1 MKVLYCT
8 RIFSGLEKSLVEK
21 KWKPTGVPTIYKL
34 LEKLEKNSDLN
45 IFFLSK
51 DSSNNHKSIWTTKH
65 NVKINL
71 KGFKNNLE
79 IISGYK
85 YFNFLLLKKL
95 KIFLREI
102 RQLIFLYIKYKQIKP
117 DIIYFDNSNVLFA
130 SLFAKYSKSK
140 VVLRIMG
147 VYPFM
152 KNVIKKD
159 TIKNKIFYKAYS
171 SKYSLVICS
180 QDGSG
185 VEPWL
190 NNIINKQT
198 QISILMNGV
207 DLNIPVYKNVH
218 NLNQSKF
225 RILFIG
231 KLESYKGADIFI
243 DSIIK
248 FDEIYHNNLEG
259 IIIGTGSLEQKIKN
273 KIDRLGKKE
282 LFKFESKISHEE
294 IYNYHYKSDIY
305 VSLNKYGNLSN
316 ANLEAINAT
325 NCILMPEP
333 DIKSYTDV
341 YTKEFLRDSVIYVSR
356 KDTLNDLVNIYKKL
370 YKDRKKIL
378 EYKNRIKLKK
388 INLISWDERINK
400 ELEILKNL

>member
-21 KWKPTGVPTIYKL
+21 KWQPTGVPTIYKL
-34 LEKLEKNSDLN
+34 LEKLEKNSDLY

-51 DSSNNHKSIWTTKH
+51 DSSKNHKSIW
-65 NVKINL
+65 NVSYNIKINF
-71 KGFKNNLE
+71 KKFKNNFE
-79 IISGYK
+79 IISGYE
-85 YFNFLLLKKL
+85 YFNFIYFKKL

-102 RQLIFLYIKYKQIKP
+102 RQLYFLYLKYKKIKP

-152 KNVIKKD
+152 KNVINKD
-159 TIKNKIFYKAYS
+159 SIKNKIFYKAYS
-171 SKYSLVICS
+171 SKFTSVICS

-207 DLNIPVYKNVH
+207 DKNIHFYKNQFTAH
-218 NLNQSKF
+218 KNKF

-231 KLESYKGADIFI
+231 KLESYKGADTFV
-243 DSIIK
+243 DSVIK
-248 FDEIYHNNLEG
+248 FEEIYPNNIEG
-259 IIIGTGSLEQKIKN
+259 IIIGTGSLEKKLKKN
-273 KIDRLGKKE
+273 IDRLRKNY
-282 LFKFESKISHEE
+282 LFKFKSKISHEE
-294 IYNYHYKSDIY
+294 IYDYHRKSDIY

-316 ANLEAINAT
+316 ANLEAINAG
-325 NCILMPEP
+325 NCVLMPEP

-341 YTKEFLRDSVIYVSR
+341 YTKEFLDDSVIYISR
-356 KDTLNDLVNIYKKL
+356 IETFNDLVNIYKKL
-370 YKDRKKIL
+370 YKNKKLIL
-378 EYKNRIKLKK
+378 EYKNKIKSKK
-388 INLISWDERINK
+388 NKLITWDERIDK
-400 ELEILKNL
+400 ELEILQNL